1 MNENKEK
8 VEGKVDSKSNTRF
21 AIVFSYTVITENE
34 GENTDDIV
42 LKLLIKNK

>member
-1 MNENKEK
+1 MKTK
-8 VEGKVDSKSNTRF
+8 RKWWKKLTGKSNTRF
-21 AIVFSYTVITENE
+21 AIAFSYTVITENE

>member
-1 MNENKEK
+1 MKTKRKWREK
-8 VEGKVDSKSNTRF
+8 LTGKSNTRF